1 MSNVRILTDIP
12 FYEGTP
18 ISFGMFQ
25 KKGKKSHHVCF
36 KNAMVGGIWEF
47 KLKFVP
53 RGLSNKS
60 GLRKHRS

>member
-25 KKGKKSHHVCF
+25 KKGKKSHHVRF
-36 KNAMVGGIWEF
+36 KYAMVGGIWN
-47 KLKFVP
+47 
-53 RGLSNKS
+53 SN
-60 GLRKHRS
+60 